1 MMSTETTKAARS
13 GDATIAQDPL
23 TETMSHFRRSRFM
36 RAVRNNP
43 FAIFGIFIAIM
54 FLLIA
59 SFPGLFTEYDPIK
72 ISPRDRLLSP
82 SSEHLFGTDELGM
95 DIYTRVI
102 YGARTTLKAIIVVLA
117 IAFGVGSVMGS
128 VAGYLGGWFDNV
140 VMRITD
146 IFIGFPPLILALAVN
161 AVLGRGFTQTV
172 AAVALTWWP
181 SYARLI
187 RAQIL
192 TVKNEQYVMAAR
204 AAGVRPAGI
213 LVRHVL
219 RNSIDPII
227 VSITLDVGYIALAT
241 AALSFVGLGAD
252 HPTPEW
258 GRMVAQGRDYLL
270 VQWWYSTY
278 PGMALFLLVV
288 SFNLFGELLR
298 DWLDPSAIRKI

>member
-117 IAFGVGSVMGS
+117 IAFGVGCVMGS

>member
-13 GDATIAQDPL
+13 DDATIVQDPL

-117 IAFGVGSVMGS
+117 IAFGVGCVMGS

>member
-59 SFPGLFTEYDPIK
+59 SFPGLFTKYDPIK

-117 IAFGVGSVMGS
+117 IAFGVGCVMGS

>member
-1 MMSTETTKAARS
+1 M
-13 GDATIAQDPL
+13 
-23 TETMSHFRRSRFM
+23 
-36 RAVRNNP
+36 
-43 FAIFGIFIAIM
+43 
-54 FLLIA
+54 
-59 SFPGLFTEYDPIK
+59 
-72 ISPRDRLLSP
+72 
-82 SSEHLFGTDELGM
+82 
-95 DIYTRVI
+95 
-102 YGARTTLKAIIVVLA
+102 
-117 IAFGVGSVMGS
+117 
-128 VAGYLGGWFDNV
+128 
-140 VMRITD
+140 
-146 IFIGFPPLILALAVN
+146 N

-288 SFNLFGELLR
+288 SFNLFSFLDR
-298 DWLDPSAIRKI
+298 LDPKYHPNSGVNLSGHPPIYDLGVCLVRTGIAHTPSQSQYETI

>member
-1 MMSTETTKAARS
+1 MSTETTKAARS
-13 GDATIAQDPL
+13 GDATIVQDPL

-117 IAFGVGSVMGS
+117 IAFGVGCVMGS

>member
-13 GDATIAQDPL
+13 GDATIDQSPL
-23 TETMSHFRRSRFM
+23 YETKRHFRRSRFM

-43 FAIFGIFIAIM
+43 LAIFGIFVAIM

-59 SFPGLFTEYDPIK
+59 SFPGLFTEHDPIK
-72 ISPRDRLLSP
+72 ISPRDRLLVPSP
-82 SSEHLFGTDELGM
+82 EHLFGTDELGM
-95 DIYTRVI
+95 DIYARVI
-102 YGARTTLKAIIVVLA
+102 YGARTTSKAIIVVLA
-117 IAFGVGSVMGS
+117 IAVGVGSVMGS
-128 VAGYLGGWFDNV
+128 VAGYFGGWFDNV

-181 SYARLI
+181 SYARMI

-192 TVKNEQYVMAAR
+192 TVKHEQYVTAAR

-241 AALSFVGLGAD
+241 AALSFVGLGAA

-258 GRMVAQGRDYLL
+258 GRMVAQGRDDLL

-288 SFNLFGELLR
+288 SFNLIGELLR
-298 DWLDPSAIRKI
+298 DWLDPSAIRKL

>member
-13 GDATIAQDPL
+13 GDATIVQDPL

-241 AALSFVGLGAD
+241 AALSFVGLGAA